1 MKPAEIN
8 EQRTNVV
15 AKSNELMQRAV
26 YNLTATEQKFI
37 AYVVS
42 LIKPGDKELQ
52 YYTIRVTDFAQLC
65 GYNSKDIYAEFREMI
80 KSLDEKAFWLTL
92 GTSKDEVTFRFRWF
106 SEAKYYRNKG
116 TIRVLLNSE
125 IKKYLLDLIAHGNYT
140 QYDLYNVL
148 GLKSKFSIR
157 LYELLK
163 SYAHKNVAKYETANL
178 KELLSAEVYRS
189 FYDFKKRVLDN
200 AIQEINAYTDLDIN
214 YSLINKDG
222 NLITADMGRKKVYG
236 VLFNIKKKDIEQS
249 YVVYRKTIEEI
260 NKRNKQI
267 KGQLEFDELGN
278 ITEY

>member
-1 MKPAEIN
+1 MKKAEID

-15 AKSNELMQRAV
+15 AKSNELMQRGI

-37 AYVVS
+37 AYVIS

-52 YYTIRVTDFAQLC
+52 YYTIKVTDFAQLC
-65 GYNSKDIYAEFREMI
+65 GYNSKDVYAEFRGMI
-80 KSLDEKAFWLTL
+80 KNLDDKAFWLTL
-92 GTSKDEVTFRFRWF
+92 GTGKEEITFRFRWF

-116 TIRVLLNSE
+116 AIRVLLNSE
-125 IKKYLLDLIAHGNYT
+125 IKKYLLDLITQGNYT

-163 SYAHKNVAKYETANL
+163 SYAHKGDVCYEIADIKVLLGAQTYGSISNL
-178 KELLSAEVYRS
+178 
-189 FYDFKKRVLDN
+189 YDRVLSK
-200 AIQEINAYTDLDIN
+200 AINEINSYTDLDIKCT
-214 YSLINKDG
+214 LLNKDG
-222 NLITADMGRKKVYG
+222 VEVGDRPNGKRVSNIS
-236 VLFNIKKKDIEQS
+236 FSIKKKDVEQS
-249 YVVYRKTIEEI
+249 YVVYRKTIDEI

-267 KGQLEFDELGN
+267 KGQLEFDESGN